1 MLILV
6 KSGKINYFL
15 NGISMS
21 RIDID
26 LNPVTLITVDA
37 IGKPGER
44 VFYLQGKG
52 SDQVITL
59 LVEKFQIQTMAL
71 AIENLMSELREK
83 TPDLAEATPN
93 YKEEDMTLEPP
104 LDPLFRVGELSLGYD
119 PEQDLM
125 VLIAK
130 EVPMDAP
137 DATDEELS
145 EVRFWCTRSQLWS
158 MSRWGIELASRGRP
172 VWPSTGEPILPP
184 GEFSPKNN
192 GHKTT
197 P

>member
-1 MLILV
+1 
-6 KSGKINYFL
+6 
-15 NGISMS
+15 MS
-21 RIDID
+21 RIEID
-26 LNPVTLITVDA
+26 LNPVSLITVDA

-52 SDQVITL
+52 PDQVVTL
-59 LVEKFQIQTMAL
+59 LVEKFQVQTLAL
-71 AIENLMSELREK
+71 AIENLMTELREK
-83 TPDLAEATPN
+83 SPGLLEASPN
-93 YKEEDMTLEPP
+93 YKENEMTLETP

-119 PEQDLM
+119 PELDLM
-125 VLIAK
+125 VVIAR
-130 EVPMDAP
+130 EVPLENP
-137 DATDEELS
+137 DAEEGELS
-145 EVRFWCTRSQLWS
+145 VVRYWCTRSQLWALG
-158 MSRWGIELASRGRP
+158 RWGIELASRGRP

>member
-1 MLILV
+1 MPPIT
-6 KSGKINYFL
+6 
-15 NGISMS
+15 
-21 RIDID
+21 ID
-26 LNPVTLITVDA
+26 LNPVNHITVDA
-37 IGKPGER
+37 IGQPGER
-44 VFYLQGKG
+44 VFYLQGKNTE
-52 SDQVITL
+52 QVITL
-59 LVEKFQIQTMAL
+59 LVEKFQIQTLSL

-83 TPDLAEATPN
+83 MPDIVDASPN
-93 YKEEDMTLEPP
+93 YQEEEMLLEPP

-130 EVPMDAP
+130 EVPMDLSEETEE
-137 DATDEELS
+137 DELS
-145 EVRFWCTRSQLWS
+145 EIRFWCTRSQLWALG
-158 MSRWGIELASRGRP
+158 RWGIELASRGRP

>member
-1 MLILV
+1 
-6 KSGKINYFL
+6 
-15 NGISMS
+15 MS
-21 RIDID
+21 RINID

-37 IGKPGER
+37 IGQPGER
-44 VFYLQGKG
+44 VFYLQGRND
-52 SDQVITL
+52 SQEITL
-59 LVEKFQIQTMAL
+59 LVEKFQVQTLAL

-83 TPDLAEATPN
+83 MPDLVDASPD
-93 YKEEDMTLEPP
+93 YDEDQMLLDPP

-119 PEQDLM
+119 PSQDLM
-125 VLIAK
+125 ILIAK
-130 EVPMDAP
+130 EVPLDLPSEEAQAE
-137 DATDEELS
+137 DELS
-145 EVRFWCTRSQLWS
+145 EIRFWCSRSQLWS
-158 MSRWGIELASRGRP
+158 LARWGIELASRGRP

>member
-1 MLILV
+1 
-6 KSGKINYFL
+6 
-15 NGISMS
+15 MS
-21 RIDID
+21 QIDID
-26 LNPVTLITVDA
+26 LNPVTHITFDA

-52 SDQVITL
+52 PDEAITL
-59 LVEKFQIQTMAL
+59 LVEKFQIQTLAL
-71 AIENLMSELREK
+71 AIESLMSELREK
-83 TPDLAEATPN
+83 SPDLMEASPN
-93 YKEEDMTLEPP
+93 YIEEEMTLEPP

-119 PEQDLM
+119 PAQDLM
-125 VLIAK
+125 VLIAN
-130 EVPMDAP
+130 EIPVEDP
-137 DATDEELS
+137 DISEDDLS
-145 EVRFWCTRSQLWS
+145 RVRFWCTRSQLWALG
-158 MSRWGIELASRGRP
+158 RWGIELSSRGRP